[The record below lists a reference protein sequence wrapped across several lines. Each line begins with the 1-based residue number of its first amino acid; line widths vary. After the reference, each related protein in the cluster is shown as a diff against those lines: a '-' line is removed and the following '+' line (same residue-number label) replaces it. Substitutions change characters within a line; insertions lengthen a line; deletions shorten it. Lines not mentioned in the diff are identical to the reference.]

1 MTNMMWAYV
10 SCSVLVITQI
20 RIKSFCSAAF
30 FHQEDLTRSIACDI
44 KVLAVGT
51 PDQTDRM
58 EAVCILRQID
68 RSS

>member
-1 MTNMMWAYV
+1 MTNMMWEYV

-58 EAVCILRQID
+58 EAVCILCQID